1 MGFIKLSV
9 EDVALLAGIDLTSK
23 DFWRTSLEVIKE
35 DIELFLELTK

>member
-1 MGFIKLSV
+1 MSV
-9 EDVALLAGIDLTSK
+9 EDVAKLADIDLTSK